1 MINNKQ
7 HNINKN
13 GHRIFFIL
21 ILCLFGFCLVQ
32 AMQAPRKKHKKRP
45 KGERVYLLHA
55 DELRYDMFGRNPDAQ
70 IVKGKVS
77 FMHQGGHLTCDSA
90 YFYQGT
96 NSVKAFG
103 HVHYRQGD
111 TLSLTCERAEYD
123 GMMQMMHARRN
134 VVLHHRR
141 QTLKTDSLDF
151 DRLYNMANFFD
162 GGTLIDGK
170 DRLVSDWGEY
180 HTETREA
187 KFVFNVKLRSGK
199 DVVTTDTLYY
209 DVPTSTAH
217 MVGPSKIVSGSSV
230 VHTADGYYDTKTDKA
245 KLFGRSTL
253 VDKDKSITGDSLYY
267 VKNGEST
274 GYGNVVYVDKKNK
287 NSLTCNYLR
296 YNEKTGMGFAT
307 KRPVAIDYSQK
318 DTLWMHSDTM
328 RIYTFNIN
336 TDSVY
341 RKVHAYPHVRAFR
354 NDMQAICD
362 SLVFNSKDSCMTM
375 YKDPVIWNAN
385 RQMLGEEI
393 RAYMA
398 DSTIRFA
405 HVIGQALSIEQMPD
419 SVHYNQITSSE
430 MKSYFEKGEMK
441 MTEAIGN
448 VQTVYYMTNDKDSS
462 LVGLN
467 YLETDTMRMYLGAAR
482 KLDKIWTNKFTS
494 TMYPITQVP
503 PAKYKLPNFAWFED
517 LRPKDKN
524 DIFVWRGKS
533 SGTELKSI
541 KRHEAPLQSLK
552 KESLKKDKEKDE
564 AETASGKTDKE
575 ASKTAPKKTDK
586 EASKTAPKKTVRA
599 ASRKISKVAPKVTK
613 KNKRK

>member
-32 AMQAPRKKHKKRP
+32 AMQAPKKKNKKRP
-45 KGERVYLLHA
+45 EGERVYLLHA

-328 RIYTFNIN
+328 RIYTYHIN

-375 YKDPVIWNAN
+375 YKDPIIWNAN

-398 DSTIRFA
+398 NSTIRFA

-517 LRPKDKN
+517 LRPTDKN

-552 KESLKKDKEKDE
+552 KEPLKEDREKAE

-575 ASKTAPKKTDK
+575 ASKSAV
-586 EASKTAPKKTVRA
+586 KTAPKKAVRA
-599 ASRKISKVAPKVTK
+599 ASRKNSKVAPKVTK

>member
-45 KGERVYLLHA
+45 EGERVYLLHA

-162 GGTLIDGK
+162 GGTVIDGK

-217 MVGPSKIVSGSSV
+217 MVGPSKIVSGASV
-230 VHTADGYYDTKTDKA
+230 VKTEDGYYDTKTDKA

-517 LRPKDKN
+517 LRPTDKN

-552 KESLKKDKEKDE
+552 KEPLKEDKEKAE

-575 ASKTAPKKTDK
+575 ASKS
-586 EASKTAPKKTVRA
+586 ASKTAPKKTVRA
-599 ASRKISKVAPKVTK
+599 ASRKTSKVAPKVTK

>member
-45 KGERVYLLHA
+45 EGERVYLLHA

-517 LRPKDKN
+517 LRPTDKN

-552 KESLKKDKEKDE
+552 KESLKEDKEKAE

-575 ASKTAPKKTDK
+575 ASKS
-586 EASKTAPKKTVRA
+586 ASKTAPKKAVRA
-599 ASRKISKVAPKVTK
+599 ASRKTSKVAPKVTK

>member
-45 KGERVYLLHA
+45 EGERVYLLHA

-267 VKNGEST
+267 AKNGEST

-517 LRPKDKN
+517 LRPTDKN

-552 KESLKKDKEKDE
+552 KEPLKEDKEKAE

-575 ASKTAPKKTDK
+575 ASKS
-586 EASKTAPKKTVRA
+586 ASKTAPKKAVRA
-599 ASRKISKVAPKVTK
+599 ASRKNSKVAPKVTK

>member
-45 KGERVYLLHA
+45 EGERVYLLHA

-517 LRPKDKN
+517 LRPTDKN

-552 KESLKKDKEKDE
+552 KESLKEDKGKAE
-564 AETASGKTDKE
+564 AETDSGKTDKK
-575 ASKTAPKKTDK
+575 ASKST
-586 EASKTAPKKTVRA
+586 SKTAPKKTVRA
-599 ASRKISKVAPKVTK
+599 ASRRTSKVAPKVTK

>member
-45 KGERVYLLHA
+45 EGERVYLLHA

-217 MVGPSKIVSGSSV
+217 MVGPSKIISGSSV
-230 VHTADGYYDTKTDKA
+230 VNTADGYYDTKTDKA

-267 VKNGEST
+267 VKDGEST

-441 MTEAIGN
+441 ITEAIGN

-517 LRPKDKN
+517 LRPTDKN

-552 KESLKKDKEKDE
+552 KEPLKEDKEKAE
-564 AETASGKTDKE
+564 ADSG
-575 ASKTAPKKTDK
+575 KTDK

-599 ASRKISKVAPKVTK
+599 ASRKTSKVAPKVTK

>member
-405 HVIGQALSIEQMPD
+405 HVIGQALSIEQMSD

-430 MKSYFEKGEMK
+430 MRSYFEKGEMK

-552 KESLKKDKEKDE
+552 KESLTKDKEKAE

-575 ASKTAPKKTDK
+575 ASKS
-586 EASKTAPKKTVRA
+586 ASKTAPKKTVRA

>member
-32 AMQAPRKKHKKRP
+32 AMQAPKKKHKKRP
-45 KGERVYLLHA
+45 EGERVYLLHA

-230 VHTADGYYDTKTDKA
+230 VNTADGYYDTKTDKA

-517 LRPKDKN
+517 LRPTDKN

-552 KESLKKDKEKDE
+552 KEPLKEDKEKAE

-575 ASKTAPKKTDK
+575 ASKS
-586 EASKTAPKKTVRA
+586 ASKTAPKKTVRA

>member
-45 KGERVYLLHA
+45 EGERVYLLHA

-328 RIYTFNIN
+328 HIYTFNIN

-517 LRPKDKN
+517 LRPTDKN

-533 SGTELKSI
+533 SGTELKSF

-552 KESLKKDKEKDE
+552 KEPLKEDEEKAE
-564 AETASGKTDKE
+564 AETASGNTDKE
-575 ASKTAPKKTDK
+575 ASKSASKTAPKK
-586 EASKTAPKKTVRA
+586 AVRA
-599 ASRKISKVAPKVTK
+599 ASRKNSKVAPKVTK

>member
-45 KGERVYLLHA
+45 EGERVYLLHA

-253 VDKDKSITGDSLYY
+253 VDRDKSITGDSLYY

-375 YKDPVIWNAN
+375 YKDPIIWNAN

-517 LRPKDKN
+517 LRPTDKN

-552 KESLKKDKEKDE
+552 KEPLKEDKEKAE

-575 ASKTAPKKTDK
+575 ASKS
-586 EASKTAPKKTVRA
+586 ASKTAPKKTVRA
-599 ASRKISKVAPKVTK
+599 ASGKNSKVAPKVTK

>member
-45 KGERVYLLHA
+45 EGERVYLLHA

-328 RIYTFNIN
+328 RIYTYHIN

-517 LRPKDKN
+517 LRPTDKN

-552 KESLKKDKEKDE
+552 KEPLKEDEEKAE
-564 AETASGKTDKE
+564 AASGKTDKE
-575 ASKTAPKKTDK
+575 ASKS
-586 EASKTAPKKTVRA
+586 ASKTAPKKAVRA
-599 ASRKISKVAPKVTK
+599 ASRKTSKVAPKVTK

>member
-45 KGERVYLLHA
+45 EGERVYLLHA

-274 GYGNVVYVDKKNK
+274 GYGNVVYVDKKNE

-517 LRPKDKN
+517 LRPTDKN

-552 KESLKKDKEKDE
+552 KEPLKEDKEKAE

-575 ASKTAPKKTDK
+575 ASKS
-586 EASKTAPKKTVRA
+586 ASKTAPKKTVRA
-599 ASRKISKVAPKVTK
+599 ASRKTSKVAPKVTK

>member
-45 KGERVYLLHA
+45 EGERVYLLHA

-253 VDKDKSITGDSLYY
+253 MDKDKSITGDSLYY
-267 VKNGEST
+267 VKNGESM

-296 YNEKTGMGFAT
+296 YTEKTGMGFAT

-517 LRPKDKN
+517 LRPTDKN

-552 KESLKKDKEKDE
+552 KEPLKEDKEKAE
-564 AETASGKTDKE
+564 AETASGKTDKDVAKS
-575 ASKTAPKKTDK
+575 ASKTAPKK
-586 EASKTAPKKTVRA
+586 AVRA
-599 ASRKISKVAPKVTK
+599 ASRKTSKVAPKVTK

>member
-45 KGERVYLLHA
+45 EGERVYLLHA

-328 RIYTFNIN
+328 RIYTYHIN

-517 LRPKDKN
+517 LRPTDKN

-552 KESLKKDKEKDE
+552 KEPLKEDKEKAE

-575 ASKTAPKKTDK
+575 VAKSAFKTAPKK
-586 EASKTAPKKTVRA
+586 AVRA
-599 ASRKISKVAPKVTK
+599 ASRKNSKVAPKVTK

>member
-45 KGERVYLLHA
+45 EGERVYLLHA
-55 DELRYDMFGRNPDAQ
+55 DELRYDMFGRTPDAQ

-209 DVPTSTAH
+209 DVSTSTAH

-230 VHTADGYYDTKTDKA
+230 VHTADGYYDTRTDKA

-517 LRPKDKN
+517 LRPMDKN

-533 SGTELKSI
+533 SGTELKSF

-552 KESLKKDKEKDE
+552 KEPLKEDEEKAE

-575 ASKTAPKKTDK
+575 ASKS
-586 EASKTAPKKTVRA
+586 ASKTAPKKAVRA
-599 ASRKISKVAPKVTK
+599 ASRKTSKVAPKVTK

>member
-45 KGERVYLLHA
+45 EGERVYLLHA

-230 VHTADGYYDTKTDKA
+230 VNTADGYYDTKTDKA

-287 NSLTCNYLR
+287 NTLTCNYLR

-517 LRPKDKN
+517 LRPTDKN

-552 KESLKKDKEKDE
+552 KEPLKEDKEKAE
-564 AETASGKTDKE
+564 AEAASE
-575 ASKTAPKKTDK
+575 KTA
-586 EASKTAPKKTVRA
+586 
-599 ASRKISKVAPKVTK
+599 KVAPKVTK

>member
-7 HNINKN
+7 HNINKH

-45 KGERVYLLHA
+45 EGERVYLLHA

-111 TLSLTCERAEYD
+111 TLSLTCEKAEYD

-517 LRPKDKN
+517 LRPTDKN

-533 SGTELKSI
+533 SGTELKSF

-552 KESLKKDKEKDE
+552 KEPLKEDEEKAE

-575 ASKTAPKKTDK
+575 ASK
-586 EASKTAPKKTVRA
+586 SVVKTAPKKAVRA
-599 ASRKISKVAPKVTK
+599 ASRKTSKAAPKVTK

>member
-45 KGERVYLLHA
+45 EGERVYLLHA

-467 YLETDTMRMYLGAAR
+467 YLETDTMRMYPGAAR

-517 LRPKDKN
+517 LRPTDKN

-552 KESLKKDKEKDE
+552 KEPLKEDKEKAE

-575 ASKTAPKKTDK
+575 ASKS
-586 EASKTAPKKTVRA
+586 ASKTAPKKTVRA
-599 ASRKISKVAPKVTK
+599 ASRKTSKVAPKVTK

>member
-405 HVIGQALSIEQMPD
+405 HVIGQALSIEQMSD

-575 ASKTAPKKTDK
+575 ASKTAPKKT
-586 EASKTAPKKTVRA
+586 VRA

>member
-45 KGERVYLLHA
+45 EGERVYLLHA

-552 KESLKKDKEKDE
+552 KESLKEDREKAE
-564 AETASGKTDKE
+564 ADTASGKTDKE
-575 ASKTAPKKTDK
+575 ASKS
-586 EASKTAPKKTVRA
+586 ASKTTPKKTVRA
-599 ASRKISKVAPKVTK
+599 ASRKTSKVAPKVTK

>member
-45 KGERVYLLHA
+45 EGERVYLLHA

-230 VHTADGYYDTKTDKA
+230 VHTADGYYDTRTDKA

-517 LRPKDKN
+517 LRPTDKN

-552 KESLKKDKEKDE
+552 KESLKKDKEKAE
-564 AETASGKTDKE
+564 AETASGKNDKE
-575 ASKTAPKKTDK
+575 ASKSAV
-586 EASKTAPKKTVRA
+586 KTAPKKAVRA
-599 ASRKISKVAPKVTK
+599 ASRKNSKVAPKVTK

>member
-7 HNINKN
+7 YNINKN

-287 NSLTCNYLR
+287 NTLTCNYLR
-296 YNEKTGMGFAT
+296 YNEKTGKGFAT
-307 KRPVAIDYSQK
+307 KRLVAIDYSQK

-430 MKSYFEKGEMK
+430 MKSYFKKGEMK

-517 LRPKDKN
+517 LRPTDKN

-552 KESLKKDKEKDE
+552 KESLKEDKGKAE
-564 AETASGKTDKE
+564 AETASGKTAKE
-575 ASKTAPKKTDK
+575 VSKSASKTAPKK
-586 EASKTAPKKTVRA
+586 AVRA
-599 ASRKISKVAPKVTK
+599 ASRKTSKVAPKVTK

>member
-45 KGERVYLLHA
+45 EGERVYLLHA

-230 VHTADGYYDTKTDKA
+230 VHTADGYYDTRTDKA

-517 LRPKDKN
+517 LRPTDKN

-533 SGTELKSI
+533 SGAELKSF

-552 KESLKKDKEKDE
+552 KEPLKEDEEKAE

-575 ASKTAPKKTDK
+575 ASKS
-586 EASKTAPKKTVRA
+586 ASKTAPKKAVRA
-599 ASRKISKVAPKVTK
+599 ASRKTSKVAPKVTK

>member
-45 KGERVYLLHA
+45 EGERVYLLHA

-253 VDKDKSITGDSLYY
+253 VDKNKSITGDSLYY

-517 LRPKDKN
+517 LRPTDKN

-552 KESLKKDKEKDE
+552 KEPLKEDKEKAE

-575 ASKTAPKKTDK
+575 ASKS
-586 EASKTAPKKTVRA
+586 ASKTAPKKTVRA
-599 ASRKISKVAPKVTK
+599 ASRKTSKVAPKVTK

>member
-32 AMQAPRKKHKKRP
+32 AMQAPKKKHKKRP
-45 KGERVYLLHA
+45 EGERVYLLHA

-517 LRPKDKN
+517 LRPTDKN

-552 KESLKKDKEKDE
+552 KEPLKEDEEKAE
-564 AETASGKTDKE
+564 AASGKTDKE
-575 ASKTAPKKTDK
+575 ASKS
-586 EASKTAPKKTVRA
+586 ASKTAPKKAVRA
-599 ASRKISKVAPKVTK
+599 ASRKTSKVAPKVTK

>member
-1 MINNKQ
+1 MISNKDY
-7 HNINKN
+7 NYKN
-13 GHRIFFIL
+13 GHRIFFIG

-32 AMQAPRKKHKKRP
+32 AMQAPRKHTKKRP
-45 KGERVYLLHA
+45 QGERVYLLHA
-55 DELRYDMFGRNPDAQ
+55 DELRYDMYGKNPDAQ

-77 FMHQGGHLTCDSA
+77 FLHQGGRLTCDSA
-90 YFYQGT
+90 YFYQGS

-123 GMMQMMHARRN
+123 GQMQMMRARKN

-141 QTLKTDSLDF
+141 QTLLTDSLDF

-170 DRLVSDWGEY
+170 DRLVADWGEY

-187 KFVFNVKLRSGK
+187 KFVYNVKLRSGK

-209 DVPTSTAH
+209 DVRKSKAH

-230 VHTADGYYDTKTDKA
+230 VKTENGYYDTKTDRA
-245 KLFGRSTL
+245 QLYGRSTL
-253 VDKDKSITGDSLYY
+253 IDKDKTITGDSLYY
-267 VKNGEST
+267 VKDGEST

-296 YNEKTGMGFAT
+296 YNEKTGKGFAT
-307 KRPVAIDYSQK
+307 RNPVAIDYSQK
-318 DTLWMHSDTM
+318 DTLWVHSDTM

-341 RKVHAYPHVRAFR
+341 RKVHAYHKVRAYR
-354 NDMQAICD
+354 VDVQAVCD

-375 YKDPVIWNAN
+375 YKDPITWNGN
-385 RQMLGEEI
+385 RQLLGEQI
-393 RAYMA
+393 KAYMN

-405 HVIGQALSIEQMPD
+405 HVIGQALSVEQLPD
-419 SVHYNQITSSE
+419 SVHYNQVASQE
-430 MKSYFEKGEMK
+430 MKAYFEQGEIK
-441 MTEAIGN
+441 KSEAIGN
-448 VQTVYYMTNDKDSS
+448 VQTVYYVTNDKDSS

-467 YLETDTMRMYLGAAR
+467 YLETDTMRMFVGAQR

-494 TMYPITQVP
+494 TMYPLTQTP
-503 PAKYKLPNFAWFED
+503 PSKYKLPSFAWFD
-517 LRPKDKN
+517 DIRPKDKN
-524 DIFVWRGKS
+524 DIFVWKAKAKGS
-533 SGTELKSI
+533 ELKAI
-541 KRHEAPLQSLK
+541 KRHQAPLQ
-552 KESLKKDKEKDE
+552 
-564 AETASGKTDKE
+564 T
-575 ASKTAPKKTDK
+575 
-586 EASKTAPKKTVRA
+586 
-599 ASRKISKVAPKVTK
+599 ISK
-613 KNKRK
+613 